1 MKLFTPAAAL
11 LIVVAA
17 AQGQS
22 SQVEITGGEKVE
34 DYFPFNSSTAYLYS
48 ADLYLSSEIKID
60 GRITSVGFYQC
71 SGRSNS
77 KCPCK
82 IYLAT
87 TKSKAL
93 PSDDW
98 STLIGAATL
107 VYDGCYCC
115 ETSSGWVDFTL
126 DRPFAYNCSDNLLV
140 LCESN
145 IGGSGDKGDECFLH
159 FRTGD
164 RSASAVGYEK
174 PPSKLYAEEMTS
186 WILLTLGP
194 LPVQLVSFGAT
205 THGGE
210 ISLTW
215 RTASEMNNYGFWIQT
230 KFREDAEFIDIPG
243 SFTAG
248 HGTTV
253 QEHHYTYSMP
263 GPDAAQTWFRLKQID
278 LDGSVH
284 FSEPVSITMTD
295 VEGLPPPTSQL
306 LQNYP
311 NPFNPSTSIRYG
323 VSRTSEVVLSVYTVL
338 GEEVAQLVNGV
349 VGAGYHDARFAAV
362 DLPSGMY
369 IYQLRAGG
377 FVERKTMM
385 LLK

>member
-1 MKLFTPAAAL
+1 MKLFVIAAAL
-11 LIVVAA
+11 LMIAPR

-34 DYFPFNSSTAYLYS
+34 NYFPFNSSTAYLYS
-48 ADLYLSSEIKID
+48 ADLYLSSEIKAN
-60 GRITSVGFYQC
+60 GRISSIAFYQC
-71 SGRSNS
+71 SGSSTS

-87 TKSKAL
+87 TKSESL

-107 VYDGCYCC
+107 VYDGYYCW
-115 ETSSGWVDFTL
+115 ETSGGWVDFTL
-126 DRPFAYNCSDNLLV
+126 DRSFAYNGSDNLLV

-145 IGGSGDKGDECFLH
+145 IGGCGGKGNECYLH
-159 FRTGD
+159 FRTSG
-164 RSASAVGYEK
+164 RSATATGTEK
-174 PPSKLYAEEMTS
+174 PPSKLCSENMTS

-194 LPVQLVSFGAT
+194 LPVQLTLFAARTDGSDITLVW
-205 THGGE
+205 H
-210 ISLTW
+210 
-215 RTASEMNNYGFWIQT
+215 TASETNNYGFWIQT
-230 KFREDAEFIDIPG
+230 QRREDAEFVDIPG

-253 QEHHYTYSMP
+253 RENTYTYTTT
-263 GPDAAQTWFRLKQID
+263 GTDAPQSWFRLKQVD

-284 FSEPVSITMTD
+284 FSEPVSVVMTAIKEQNP
-295 VEGLPPPTSQL
+295 VTCML
-306 LQNYP
+306 LQNFP

-323 VSRTSEVVLSVYTVL
+323 VSHTSQAVLSVCTVL
-338 GEEVAQLVNGV
+338 GEEVAQLVSGLIE
-349 VGAGYHDARFAAV
+349 AGYHEAV
-362 DLPSGMY
+362 FVPDGLPSGVY
-369 IYQLRAGG
+369 VYRLRAGDY
-377 FVERKTMM
+377 VETKTMV